1 VHPNSFRN
9 SQAFNGWP
17 LWPVRGMER

>member
-1 VHPNSFRN
+1 VHPDSFRN